1 MKIAFSK
8 HAVCRSSPNQP
19 HKNPIPHMIVPNTYI
34 GTSSGRVFVVMGVSK
49 TSRVCVFSREIQKS
63 EFKGDSK
70 VRILKG
76 DSRGI
81 LKGDSLRNDR
91 NLKTSEP

>member
-1 MKIAFSK
+1 MPR
-8 HAVCRSSPNQP
+8 CNCG
-19 HKNPIPHMIVPNTYI
+19 NNDI